1 DTMDDEGLDFAQQ
14 HLRILSGLYGVLKPL
29 DLIQPY
35 RLEMGTQ
42 FANSKGKNLYQ
53 FWGGQLREEIESEAS
68 QSDAVLVNLASNEY
82 FKALEA
88 KKLNTRIITPVF
100 KDWKNGQYKIISFYA
115 KKARG
120 LMSRYIIDQRINDP
134 EQLKSFDSDGYRFSA
149 EMSSGDDWVFIRDHD

>member
-1 DTMDDEGLDFAQQ
+1 MRNIKIDKSKE
-14 HLRILSGLYGVLKPL
+14 
-29 DLIQPY
+29 DLQEEIH
-35 RLEMGTQ
+35 
-42 FANSKGKNLYQ
+42 
-53 FWGGQLREEIESEAS
+53 QLRKEIESEVS
-68 QSDAVLVNLASNEY
+68 QSGGVLVNLASNEY

-134 EQLKSFDSDGYRFSA
+134 EQLKSFDSDGYRFST